1 MPWPAAGQE
10 NLFDPARL
18 TVSETFSFLN
28 TAIPNAMSARPGQ
41 LPKRV
46 LTSETELGYAATDWD
61 QFAIAVPVSLSGG
74 FTSPGSSGEMLS
86 WNGVIARNL
95 FIMPEAAKRDV
106 FFGLSV
112 QGAYTPLN
120 AAVPALANTN
130 SRFSIGLTPIVGF
143 HHNGYELIVSPTV
156 AFGFGS
162 GAMTALAPAARL
174 TRKINDTFD
183 VGVEYAGTLGQIG
196 AIAPPSQQAHIVYV
210 VTDVKL
216 GKFNFNVGA
225 GYGLTKSS
233 NGLAAK
239 LGISRGF

>member
-162 GAMTALAPAARL
+162 GAMTALAAAARL